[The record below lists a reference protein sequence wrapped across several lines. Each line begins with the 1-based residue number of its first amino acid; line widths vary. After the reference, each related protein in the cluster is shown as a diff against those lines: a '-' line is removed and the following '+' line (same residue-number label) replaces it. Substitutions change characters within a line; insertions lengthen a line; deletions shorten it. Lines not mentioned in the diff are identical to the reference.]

1 MPQLGQSAQTPGNP
15 AGKGFDMS
23 ESDSS
28 LNQCLGVDR
37 KKHMTFVRV
46 LLRVRL
52 FVVKGCLFDGL
63 PHPVEAL
70 GGGAQAELSPGVEAV
85 GAGTQSGLQLLE
97 SDVSGVAADGGETP
111 DSAGEV
117 GVSFPTGYTGGEE
130 QAAPLLGPDTV
141 GVWSRGEP
149 PLLVAAA
156 TTVSVVK
163 EGSVPRVCVT
173 PLLAKAG
180 VDSKEAEGRAGCV

>member
-1 MPQLGQSAQTPGNP
+1 M
-15 AGKGFDMS
+15 
-23 ESDSS
+23 
-28 LNQCLGVDR
+28 
-37 KKHMTFVRV
+37 
-46 LLRVRL
+46 
-52 FVVKGCLFDGL
+52 
-63 PHPVEAL
+63 EAL

-85 GAGTQSGLQLLE
+85 GASTQSGLHLLE

-117 GVSFPTGYTGGEE
+117 GVSFPTGYIGGEE
-130 QAAPLLGPDTV
+130 QAGPLLGPDTV

-156 TTVSVVK
+156 TAVSVVK

-180 VDSKEAEGRAGCV
+180 VDSKEAEGRPGCVESSNIVNNRRREEDRCLLLHYDVSSAIKEVRVLKARSGLIFRRLRVI